1 MGIHPDDLNYFCSG
15 MRIPLFLLLLGGLFS
30 ACEPMRQPDSGTV
43 QREMRSREI
52 IHANPGQIA
61 ERALLLGDSLITR
74 ADARLKQNLAKGV
87 RTSCIEAFR
96 ETGPLADTGFSV
108 EVMRLRP
115 DSERIAALSNTRL
128 RQIMEAYRYN
138 LDKHLPL
145 APNLQKDG
153 DKNFIYTRPL
163 VLEAGSCRGCHNR
176 SASDPLAG
184 IPGDTA
190 GVWAVRFSKKQVVMS
205 FIP

>member
-1 MGIHPDDLNYFCSG
+1 
-15 MRIPLFLLLLGGLFS
+15 MRILLLLLLFGGLLS
-30 ACEPMRQPDSGTV
+30 ACEPMRRPDSGTV

-52 IHANPGQIA
+52 IHATPGQIA
-61 ERALLLGDSLITR
+61 GRALLVGDSLIAR
-74 ADARLKQNLAKGV
+74 ADARLKEQLAKGGFS
-87 RTSCIEAFR
+87 SCAEAFR
-96 ETGPLADTGFSV
+96 ATRAVTDSGFPV
-108 EVMRLRP
+108 EIMRLRTDP
-115 DSERIAALSNTRL
+115 DRIAALPNSRL

-153 DKNFIYTRPL
+153 EKDFLYTRPM
-163 VLEAGSCRGCHNR
+163 VLERGACRGCHNR

-190 GVWAVRFSKKQVVMS
+190 AVWAVRFSKKQVVMS